1 VFALQS
7 FLTDDALAPGEGTA
21 EWTNATPFEATDAY
35 GALHEIDIAGDE
47 QQVGFIVH
55 GRPPGGNPD
64 TKDPNNSPDR
74 FFTPIDHP
82 EIWLKAGDPTIYF
95 SPPP

>member
-1 VFALQS
+1 MPQLPITSSRRSAS
-7 FLTDDALAPGEGTA
+7 SSTA
-21 EWTNATPFEATDAY
+21 GRQAT
-35 GALHEIDIAGDE
+35 
-47 QQVGFIVH
+47 
-55 GRPPGGNPD
+55 PD

>member
-1 VFALQS
+1 MFALQS

-55 GRPPGGNPD
+55 GRPAGNPD
-64 TKDPNNSPDR
+64 TKDPNNSPER

-95 SPPP
+95 SPPR